1 MSVNKRGET
10 WWYKFYFQGRLIRDS
25 AKKRTNRSHAM
36 RGVPEGVNLSLAV
49 NRIRQ
54 RERMPMFEVA
64 AQEWLDTK
72 TGLAPN
78 SHIRT
83 AAKRAAIRS
92 LEEANLDRGGAQN
105 EAQSQKVGA
114 NYLN

>member
-1 MSVNKRGET
+1 VVVQVLLSGPANTRLSKEKNKSIAGDA
-10 WWYKFYFQGRLIRDS
+10 GRARRREL
-25 AKKRTNRSHAM
+25 
-36 RGVPEGVNLSLAV
+36 ELAV

-54 RERMPMFEVA
+54 RERMPLFEVA

-92 LEEANLDRGGAQN
+92 LEEANLERGGAQN
-105 EAQSQKVGA
+105 EAQSQKVAA